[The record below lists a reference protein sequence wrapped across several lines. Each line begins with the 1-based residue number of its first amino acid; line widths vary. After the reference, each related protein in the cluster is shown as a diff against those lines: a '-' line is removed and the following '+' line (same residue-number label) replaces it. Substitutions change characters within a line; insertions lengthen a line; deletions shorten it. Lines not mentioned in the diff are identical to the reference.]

1 MRAEGN
7 GEASVCLQNLL
18 ATQKTECPLSRDKGI
33 DARLIDSPASGMEE
47 LDEDI
52 TNLINDYESRLDA
65 QDLDW
70 DFDGEGDFSVTVRV
84 KPKEGDNNGV

>member
-33 DARLIDSPASGMEE
+33 DARLIDSPASGLEE
-47 LDEDI
+47 LDEEI
-52 TNLINDYESRLDA
+52 TNLINDYESRLNA
-65 QDLDW
+65 QGVDW
-70 DFDGEGDFSVTVRV
+70 EFDGEGDFFVTAKV
-84 KPKEGDNNGV
+84 KMNGGENDGV

>member
-7 GEASVCLQNLL
+7 GEASICLQNLL

-65 QDLDW
+65 QGMDW
-70 DFDGEGDFSVTVRV
+70 DFDREGDFFVTARV